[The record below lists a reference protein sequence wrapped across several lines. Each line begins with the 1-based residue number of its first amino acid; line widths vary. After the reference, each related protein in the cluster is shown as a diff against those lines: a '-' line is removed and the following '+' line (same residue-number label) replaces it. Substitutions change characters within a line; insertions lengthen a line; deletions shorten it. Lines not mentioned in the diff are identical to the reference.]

1 MSCKPFKS
9 SKNNSKAFLLTKG
22 AIDKFLN
29 IIDVNKFRTNVNALT
44 KQAKDKY
51 NVDKGPLFTERTIMS
66 KEKSYY
72 QAVPNDE
79 AFRDIDKASKQNVY
93 YQIEEPKVNF
103 DLKVVN
109 KIESNISK
117 INGWFKQMKDTD
129 QFWKKVQSDLAIP
142 KEQVELL
149 RQSEGDTI
157 EQKLVDFV
165 SKYSYVV
172 KVDTAK
178 EQSGLR
184 KDGSEFKANGVYYY
198 SDPDRNV
205 YKILY
210 SVEEGGGS
218 KTITKEEFENA
229 RQDSKPTQH
238 YANLTVP
245 GGTNYTENEIST
257 PGITP
262 SIKGHAQFSTD
273 NGIGWFR
280 SDDKTIGAK
289 KKFRLSGKELE
300 DRIKYLEKSLASD
313 QGSYSDIVELAELKE
328 GRTVEG
334 ENTKTR
340 RILEVQSDLFQK
352 GRDRTDLIN
361 KNQEQ
366 YEIDTEDSYYI
377 KHKNKTYIAQRTA
390 GYYAVEIFEGD
401 GDYQYQIPYSQFPQE
416 VKDEINRQS
425 EEKKKLANKPSDRV
439 KSPENQFLQL
449 LNKDSNWVTFFIK
462 SIVQDSAKKGYEK
475 VLFPLGDTASKVEG
489 HETVEEYI
497 RVRKSEIEK
506 TKEKIKGYDEIIN
519 APLTEMEDLFG
530 KPELEKA
537 KKNKE
542 SALIYLTTFE
552 EELKRAETEGFG
564 ALKPIYNFYE
574 NVVANILK
582 KNYKVNQITDEYG
595 NTWNEV
601 ELSDKDLSNILLQN
615 KPKDTVS
622 KKNTKLEQDLKEF
635 AQINGIQIKFV
646 DSLVEQ
652 FGGDYTA
659 AYDAINRVVYVNENK
674 AGIDTLGEE
683 IAHSLVEALGD
694 EHTLVKKALN
704 LLSRTDYKS
713 TLDPEYIKLYK
724 NNEVALK
731 KEVLGKMIAE
741 VLVQKYEPKT
751 EEEYKLFKAILQLID
766 KFVSMFKRNDRLE
779 DTVKQLA
786 TKITDKETIT
796 FSDVKPDNAVY
807 FQVDNKYQSRDDFP
821 MQNKNFKLLSDRTKS
836 VTIRSKKYEPGVYR
850 FGNYFYQITL
860 VNPNMSKA
868 SDIGNIAHLKRKFTD
883 EEIKLQHIKDFFD
896 DKRPAYIYQ
905 IQKLDDNL
913 QMLYKE
919 NASKKPKMDNTVK
932 AYYIFLKQ
940 QVTKDMKR
948 LDKMDYEDPEFA
960 ELSDTITKRN
970 KLLLDLEATGNKQVI
985 IDIGTQLLDNLE
997 IMLNNVEDPDINL
1010 ELSGADIAAAEEV
1023 FTRLAKFGPTAQ
1035 RAINLEQR
1043 LQPIVIANMTKE
1055 INSRANEG
1063 RFITAEEI
1071 TAQTSDVSKLAG
1083 WFGKLS
1089 NSPNYIARTIH
1100 TMIKEVQTRVSTE
1113 NKKTVDLIKD
1123 EVEKLREWSKANGIS
1138 EKNMYDIFVQK
1149 HKGTTVLTMPYT
1161 PEFYEKLAQ
1170 AKDMD
1175 KNARK
1180 LFKNKFAT
1188 YDPILKAWKPK
1199 SSSYINADYVKIQ
1212 KTPELKRFYNFHKK
1226 LIKQA
1231 AEKLPVKLSPE
1242 FIANIASNNLSD
1254 AFKTNETLKSKQLL
1268 QIASNLTGI
1277 NIKEFQDGTFIRDEG
1292 LFQDLIPLKFIADM
1306 DADSKSSNL
1315 GDNLAKF
1322 VKFANNYEQMSEV
1335 LPTIRSMQNQLGR
1348 QSFTKSSDP
1357 TIAINGVESNIY
1369 QFIDTVI
1376 DMQVKGNMKKDEG
1389 KINIG
1394 TVYDEDGNPVGEKYV
1409 HASKVADFGMK
1420 YNSLLRIGLNPIN
1433 AVTNVIIGDIGN
1445 IIEAF
1450 GNRFYSLTN
1459 LKDATNIYFKESFNK
1474 DSDLH
1479 KWRDIIGPLQELEDY
1494 ETIEQV
1500 STSKGV
1506 TKEKVEELMY
1516 APQKIGENFLQ
1527 NRTMIAILIKDGY
1540 MDSSGNTTEKGKNI
1554 TEDETKRLINKVYEV
1569 NNKIHGRYSAR
1580 DAAAVSQQVLPR
1592 MMMQFKKWIPAAIE
1606 SRFESSKFNNDLGVQ
1621 VEGRYVTAFRL
1632 LKKALKGDLAAL
1644 QAGNLTE
1651 TEIYNMRKNL
1661 AELTIALASMLSFIA
1676 LGAFGDDDDELKS
1689 SAYYKFTMDQLDRVS
1704 GDLLFFVN
1712 PGSYTETALK
1722 PIALMKTTH
1731 DLINVVTAFPYIF
1744 GIEGSEYTSGS
1755 RKDENKFIAKTMDAT
1770 PILAPIVKVARN
1782 FKDDVKYQTF
1792 NSQ

>member
-1 MSCKPFKS
+1 MACYEYKGTKYTEEELVI
-9 SKNNSKAFLLTKG
+9 LLTK
-22 AIDKFLN
+22 
-29 IIDVNKFRTNVNALT
+29 
-44 KQAKDKY
+44 
-51 NVDKGPLFTERTIMS
+51 
-66 KEKSYY
+66 
-72 QAVPNDE
+72 
-79 AFRDIDKASKQNVY
+79 
-93 YQIEEPKVNF
+93 
-103 DLKVVN
+103 
-109 KIESNISK
+109 
-117 INGWFKQMKDTD
+117 
-129 QFWKKVQSDLAIP
+129 
-142 KEQVELL
+142 
-149 RQSEGDTI
+149 
-157 EQKLVDFV
+157 
-165 SKYSYVV
+165 
-172 KVDTAK
+172 
-178 EQSGLR
+178 
-184 KDGSEFKANGVYYY
+184 
-198 SDPDRNV
+198 
-205 YKILY
+205 
-210 SVEEGGGS
+210 
-218 KTITKEEFENA
+218 EN
-229 RQDSKPTQH
+229 
-238 YANLTVP
+238 
-245 GGTNYTENEIST
+245 
-257 PGITP
+257 
-262 SIKGHAQFSTD
+262 
-273 NGIGWFR
+273 
-280 SDDKTIGAK
+280 
-289 KKFRLSGKELE
+289 
-300 DRIKYLEKSLASD
+300 
-313 QGSYSDIVELAELKE
+313 QG
-328 GRTVEG
+328 
-334 ENTKTR
+334 KTR
-340 RILEVQSDLFQK
+340 RVLELQSDLFQK
-352 GRDRTDLIN
+352 GRDKSDLTTSRAPKFFTDPNMPELRGKIDLGNN
-361 KNQEQ
+361 K
-366 YEIDTEDSYYI
+366 S
-377 KHKNKTYIAQRTA
+377 
-390 GYYAVEIFEGD
+390 
-401 GDYQYQIPYSQFPQE
+401 
-416 VKDEINRQS
+416 S
-425 EEKKKLANKPSDRV
+425 END
-439 KSPENQFLQL
+439 FLQL
-449 LNKDSNWVTFFIK
+449 LNKDANWVTFFIK
-462 SIVQDSAKKGYEK
+462 SIIQDSAKKGYEK

-489 HETVEEYI
+489 HETLEMEIKKYDILINLHKEKPFALSHKYGGLIDYFKTNEAAITHSMSIQGPVSVINVVDNFEKQ
-497 RVRKSEIEK
+497 KSELKSQGI
-506 TKEKIKGYDEIIN
+506 
-519 APLTEMEDLFG
+519 
-530 KPELEKA
+530 A
-537 KKNKE
+537 K
-542 SALIYLTTFE
+542 
-552 EELKRAETEGFG
+552 
-564 ALKPIYNFYE
+564 LKPIYDFYE
-574 NVVANILK
+574 NKVTNILK

-601 ELSDKDLSNILLQN
+601 VLTEKDLSNILLQN
-615 KPKDTVS
+615 KTKDTVS

-751 EEEYKLFKAILQLID
+751 EEEFKLFKAILQLID

-779 DTVKQLA
+779 DTIKQLA

-796 FSDVKPDNAVY
+796 FSDVKPDNAIY
-807 FQVDNKYQSRDDFP
+807 FQVDP
-821 MQNKNFKLLSDRTKS
+821 
-836 VTIRSKKYEPGVYR
+836 KKE
-850 FGNYFYQITL
+850 
-860 VNPNMSKA
+860 
-868 SDIGNIAHLKRKFTD
+868 
-883 EEIKLQHIKDFFD
+883 
-896 DKRPAYIYQ
+896 
-905 IQKLDDNL
+905 
-913 QMLYKE
+913 
-919 NASKKPKMDNTVK
+919 KPKMDPTVK
-932 AYYIFLKQ
+932 SYFIFLKQ

-1063 RFITAEEI
+1063 RFITPEEI
-1071 TAQTSDVSKLAG
+1071 TAQTSDVSKLSG

-1138 EKNMYDIFVQK
+1138 EKNMYDLFVQK

-1161 PEFYEKLAQ
+1161 PEFYERLAQ

-1175 KNARK
+1175 KNARR

-1188 YDPILKAWKPK
+1188 YDPILRAWKPK
-1199 SSSYINADYVKIQ
+1199 SSEYINQDYVKIQ
-1212 KTPELKRFYNFHKK
+1212 KTPELKAFYNFHKK

-1306 DADSKSSNL
+1306 DADSKSNNL

-1322 VKFANNYEQMSEV
+1322 VKFANNYEQMSEI

-1357 TIAINGVESNIY
+1357 TIAIKGLDEKTGERSNIY
-1369 QFIDTVI
+1369 EFIDKVI

-1389 KINIG
+1389 RINIG
-1394 TVYDEDGNPVGEKYV
+1394 TVYDEDGNPVGDKYV

-1450 GNRFYSLTN
+1450 GGRFYSLTN

-1500 STSKGV
+1500 STSKGI

-1540 MDSSGNTTEKGKNI
+1540 MDSSGNTTTKGKNI
-1554 TEDETKRLINKVYEV
+1554 TEAETKKLINKVYEV

-1580 DAAAVSQQVLPR
+1580 DAAAISQQVLPR

>member
-165 SKYSYVV
+165 SKYSYTV
-172 KVDTAK
+172 KINITKGGSLTKQIDEDENVPEWVREFA
-178 EQSGLR
+178 EE
-184 KDGSEFKANGVYYY
+184 DGIPTYGGTNNSSYY
-198 SDPDRNV
+198 S
-205 YKILY
+205 
-210 SVEEGGGS
+210 
-218 KTITKEEFENA
+218 
-229 RQDSKPTQH
+229 
-238 YANLTVP
+238 NLTVP

-280 SDDKTIGAK
+280 SDDKDSINRGVDYKQEQSDYGTIYTIK
-289 KKFRLSGKELE
+289 GKEVPAYE
-300 DRIKYLEKSLASD
+300 YYNHITKNK
-313 QGSYSDIVELAELKE
+313 Q
-328 GRTVEG
+328 
-334 ENTKTR
+334 KTR

-352 GRDRTDLIN
+352 GRDRQDLT
-361 KNQEQ
+361 K
-366 YEIDTEDSYYI
+366 DT
-377 KHKNKTYIAQRTA
+377 N
-390 GYYAVEIFEGD
+390 V
-401 GDYQYQIPYSQFPQE
+401 
-416 VKDEINRQS
+416 
-425 EEKKKLANKPSDRV
+425 PSDLFEDIYIESQTQGWTKEQFEKEKAKLIEEYGLRNKV
-439 KSPENQFLQL
+439 KSENQFLQL
-449 LNKDSNWVTFFIK
+449 LNKDNNWVTFFVK
-462 SIVQDSAKKGYEK
+462 SIIQDSAKKGYEK
-475 VLFPLGDTASKVEG
+475 VLFPTGETAAKVEG
-489 HETVEEYI
+489 HQTLADEIVNINNKIEHLKQTATQVKEGIYLISENRYMIVKPLNAAFTFEMVDKDKYDSGELKEGDKKAPIHAKQLLKEEGI
-497 RVRKSEIEK
+497 NAFEVDEIEIANLEKKKSELK
-506 TKEKIKGYDEIIN
+506 SQG
-519 APLTEMEDLFG
+519 
-530 KPELEKA
+530 LEK
-537 KKNKE
+537 
-542 SALIYLTTFE
+542 
-552 EELKRAETEGFG
+552 
-564 ALKPIYNFYE
+564 LKPIEAFYE
-574 NVVANILK
+574 NKVTNILK
-582 KNYKVNQITDEYG
+582 KQGFNPKLITDEYG

-601 ELSDKDLSNILLQN
+601 ELSEKDLSNILLQN
-615 KPKDTVS
+615 KSKDTVS

-796 FSDVKPDNAVY
+796 FSDVKPDNAIY
-807 FQVDNKYQSRDDFP
+807 FQVDP
-821 MQNKNFKLLSDRTKS
+821 
-836 VTIRSKKYEPGVYR
+836 KKE
-850 FGNYFYQITL
+850 
-860 VNPNMSKA
+860 
-868 SDIGNIAHLKRKFTD
+868 
-883 EEIKLQHIKDFFD
+883 
-896 DKRPAYIYQ
+896 
-905 IQKLDDNL
+905 
-913 QMLYKE
+913 
-919 NASKKPKMDNTVK
+919 KPKMDPTVK
-932 AYYIFLKQ
+932 SYFIFLKQ

-1063 RFITAEEI
+1063 RFITPEEI
-1071 TAQTSDVSKLAG
+1071 TAQTSDVSKLSG

-1138 EKNMYDIFVQK
+1138 EKNMYDLFVQK
-1149 HKGTTVLTMPYT
+1149 HKGTTVLTMKYT
-1161 PEFYEKLAQ
+1161 PEFYEKLAE

-1175 KNARK
+1175 KNARR

-1188 YDPILKAWKPK
+1188 YDPIGREWKPK
-1199 SSSYINADYVKIQ
+1199 SSSYINPNYVKIQ
-1212 KTPELKRFYNFHKK
+1212 KTKELKDFYNFHKK

-1306 DADSKSSNL
+1306 DADSKSNNL

-1322 VKFANNYEQMSEV
+1322 VKFANNYEQMSEI

-1357 TIAINGVESNIY
+1357 TIAIKGLDEKTGERSNIY
-1369 QFIDTVI
+1369 EFIDKVI

-1389 KINIG
+1389 RINIG
-1394 TVYDEDGNPVGEKYV
+1394 TVYDEDGNPVGDKYV

-1450 GNRFYSLTN
+1450 GGRFYSLTN

-1500 STSKGV
+1500 STSKGI

-1540 MDSSGNTTEKGKNI
+1540 MDSSGNTTTKGKNI
-1554 TEDETKRLINKVYEV
+1554 TEAETKKLINKVYEV

-1580 DAAAVSQQVLPR
+1580 DAAAISQQVLPR